1 MCYAHT
7 QATLSAFPRFDSKQ
21 FQYLPATF
29 SILGGNPGVTRGIR
43 SRGVAMYS
51 FTLQE
56 KSTPSGYFCGS
67 GGKPLGNPG
76 HSEANVSKIAF
87 FTCSD
92 LQRLSNTFVKCQ
104 SAEAYLSTLAF
115 FDVQKHTMF
124 SCFHAAICTTSQHF
138 RVSVHESVASAPW
151 VPLLCPRQVSP

>member
-1 MCYAHT
+1 MCYAKDPGH
-7 QATLSAFPRFDSKQ
+7 LSALPRFDSKK

-29 SILGGNPGVTRGIR
+29 VILGGNPGVTRGIR

-56 KSTPSGYFCGS
+56 KSTSSGYFCGS

-92 LQRLSNTFVKCQ
+92 LQRLSNTFGKRKP
-104 SAEAYLSTLAF
+104 AEAYLSTLAL

-124 SCFHAAICTTSQHF
+124 SRVHAAICTTSQHF

-151 VPLLCPRQVSP
+151 VPQ